1 MEYILILDQ
10 GTTSTRAILYDNKS
24 NIVSKSQ
31 EDFKQIYPLFGL
43 VEHDPND
50 IIMSSKNVIYS
61 CISKANVNYSEIKA
75 LGITNQRESVVMWDK
90 LTGQAI
96 YNVLVWQDRR
106 TSSYCDSL
114 EKQGLN
120 NMIHQKTGL
129 KIDPYFS
136 ATKIKWLLEN
146 VPKAKQLLE
155 ENRLCVGT
163 IDTFLMFKLSNGKI
177 FKTDY
182 TNASRTLLFNINT
195 LTWDEELLKLFN
207 IPSSILPQV
216 YPSGNLFGYT
226 SQDILGLKLPIMAVS
241 GDQQSSLFGQLC
253 LNMSEI
259 KVTYGTG
266 CFLLMNTQDKKV
278 ESKNGLLTTLG
289 CSLTKKPTYAL
300 EGSVFIG
307 GALVSWLKDE
317 LMLIDSPSQSEEYA
331 LKVKDTNG
339 VYIVPAFV
347 GLGAPYWYSQ
357 SRGLITGITRG
368 CNKYHLVRAC
378 LQAIDFQVK
387 DVIDAMEK
395 DLCLPLKEIK
405 VDGGASV
412 NNFLMQFQA
421 DILSKQ
427 VIRPTNIEVT
437 SLGVYYLAGIK
448 SNLFT
453 LEELK
458 KSIKIDKVFKPSL
471 EKEEVDELVTG
482 WKKAIDLSLKEY

>member
-1 MEYILILDQ
+1 MSYILILDQ
-10 GTTSTRAILYDNKS
+10 GTTSTRAILYDEHS
-24 NIVSKSQ
+24 TIISKAQ
-31 EDFKQIYPLFGL
+31 EDFNQIYPKEGY
-43 VEHDPND
+43 VEHNPED
-50 IIMSSKNVIYS
+50 ILISCKDVIS
-61 CISKANVNYSEIKA
+61 TCILKANVKYSQIKA
-75 LGITNQRESVVMWDK
+75 LGITNQRESIVMWDK
-90 LTGQAI
+90 LTGEPI

-106 TSSYCDSL
+106 TSLYCKEL

-120 NMIHQKTGL
+120 SMIHKKTGL

-146 VPKAKQLLE
+146 VSLAKTLLAE
-155 ENRLCVGT
+155 DRLCVGT
-163 IDTFLMFKLSNGKI
+163 IDTFLMFKLSNGEI

-182 TNASRTLLFNINT
+182 TNASRTLLYNINT
-195 LTWDEELLKLFN
+195 LSWDDELLELFN
-207 IPSSILPQV
+207 IPKKILPEV
-216 YPSGNLFGYT
+216 FPSSYEFGYT
-226 SQDILGLKLPIMAVS
+226 SLDIIGLRLPILAVS

-253 LNMSEI
+253 VNMSEI

-289 CSLTKKPTYAL
+289 CSLTNKPTYAL

-317 LMLIDSPSQSEEYA
+317 LMLIDTPSQSEEYA
-331 LKVKDTNG
+331 TKVDNTNG

-347 GLGAPYWYSQ
+347 GLGAPYWHSS
-357 SRGLITGITRG
+357 SRGMITGITRG

-378 LQAIDFQVK
+378 LQSIDFQVK

-395 DLCLPLKEIK
+395 DLNLPLKEIK

-421 DILSKQ
+421 DILQKQ
-427 VIRPTNIEVT
+427 VVRPSNVEVT

-448 SNLFT
+448 AKLFT
-453 LEELK
+453 LDELK
-458 KSIKIDKVFKPSL
+458 KSLKVDKIFNPSL
-471 EKEEVDELVTG
+471 SKKEVDDLVTG
-482 WKKAIDLSLKEY
+482 WKKAIELSLKEY

>member
-146 VPKAKQLLE
+146 VSQAKQLLKE
-155 ENRLCVGT
+155 DRLCVGT

-347 GLGAPYWYSQ
+347 GLGAPYWHSQ

-448 SNLFT
+448 ANLFT

-458 KSIKIDKVFKPSL
+458 QSIKIDKVFNPSL